1 MTRRLLLR
9 LRDLVAD
16 ALDALGA
23 AESGRGF

>member
-1 MTRRLLLR
+1 MTHRLLLR

-23 AESGRGF
+23 AEMGRG